1 MPNRLIVRQSV
12 DYLVR
17 WARLV
22 ASRHEGDLLEA
33 LILATTLQASTDHL
47 DRPSALATPDA
58 PASGPRTISIY
69 ALASALGQPRETVR
83 RKVKHLIALGVVTE
97 SPGGVRIAEGRLE
110 DDCAQRHL
118 ADLAGIT
125 RNFLARLCECGL
137 ETAPARPPASPE
149 AARALLLRATNTYCL
164 RLIEDMSRMS
174 GGDVMRPLVF
184 SAITVANTR
193 HLQMDPEAPYAW
205 FGEPLPDAMRRPV
218 TALAL
223 AVELGLPRETTRRHL
238 AKLEALGGCRRVRGG
253 YIVAEA
259 AFGTPDA
266 QALVERIQAN
276 TRRFAATLPIASLD
290 LAAC

>member
-47 DRPSALATPDA
+47 DRPSAQAD
-58 PASGPRTISIY
+58 PASGPRTISTY
-69 ALASALGQPRETVR
+69 ALALSLGQPRETVR
-83 RKVKHLIALGVVTE
+83 RKVKHLIGLGLLVE
-97 SPGGVRIAEGRLE
+97 SPGGVRVPEHRLE
-110 DDCAQRHL
+110 TDCVRRHL
-118 ADLAGIT
+118 TDLAAIT
-125 RNFLARLCECGL
+125 RDFLTRLCEYGL
-137 ETAPARPPASPE
+137 DAAPPRPSMSPE

-193 HLQMDPEAPYAW
+193 HIVMDPDSPYAM
-205 FGEPLPDAMRRPV
+205 FTEPLPDAMRRPV

-223 AVELGLPRETTRRHL
+223 AVELGLPRETTRRYL
-238 AKLEALGGCRRVRGG
+238 AKVEALGGCRRVRGG
-253 YIVAEA
+253 YIVTEA
-259 AFGTPDA
+259 AFGTSDA
-266 QALVERIQAN
+266 LAQIERIQAN
-276 TRRFAATLPIASLD
+276 ARRFAASLPIAALD
-290 LAAC
+290 LAES

>member
-17 WARLV
+17 WTRLV

-33 LILATTLQASTDHL
+33 LILATILQASTDHME
-47 DRPSALATPDA
+47 RPATPTA
-58 PASGPRTISIY
+58 PRAISVY

-83 RKVKHLIALGVVTE
+83 RKVKHLVALGLAME
-97 SPGGVRIAEGRLE
+97 SPGGVRMADGGLE
-110 DDCAQRHL
+110 HQCVRHFL
-118 ADLAGIT
+118 LDLAEIT
-125 RNFLARLCECGL
+125 RDCLARLAELGL
-137 ETAPARPPASPE
+137 DSAPARGPSSPE

-164 RLIEDMSRMS
+164 RLIEDMSRQS

-193 HLQMDPEAPYAW
+193 HIVMEPDSPYAM
-205 FGEPLPDAMRRPV
+205 FVEPLPDSLRRSV

-223 AVELGLPRETTRRHL
+223 SVELGLPRETTRRYL

-253 YIVAEA
+253 YIVAES

-266 QALVERIQAN
+266 QAQVERIQAN
-276 TRRFAATLPIASLD
+276 ARRFAASLPIESLD
-290 LAAC
+290 LVGD